1 MSREIKFRVWDGKEF
16 IHPSN
21 YYKEYNYSIECSPY
35 NEVKIV
41 RRFLG
46 EYDGIE
52 NDFSIQQYTGLK
64 DKNGKD
70 IYEGDIIKYSRCH
83 SESIEISKGVFT
95 SKIIEDGDEVGE
107 IIFIAPC
114 FCWSYE
120 HKRYDDIEC
129 MSVATNR
136 YEIIGNI
143 FENPELL
150 EK

>member
-1 MSREIKFRVWDGKEF
+1 MRKIKFRIWNSK
-16 IHPSN
+16 N
-21 YYKEYNYSIECSPY
+21 K
-35 NEVKIV
+35 
-41 RRFLG
+41 RFVYFEGIFNKLDDTNLIG
-46 EYDGIE
+46 EIG
-52 NDFSIQQYTGLK
+52 QQYTGLK
-64 DKNGKD
+64 DKNGKE

-120 HKRYDDIEC
+120 HKRHDDIEC

-150 EK
+150 K